1 MKLIYVKNTT
11 LKFLGINL
19 FSLKSNY
26 FEHSIENEEENTDF
40 EWHENLIRKGIGK
53 GRGL

>member
-11 LKFLGINL
+11 LNFLGLNI

-26 FEHSIENEEENTDF
+26 FEHSIENEEENIDF
-40 EWHENLIRKGIGK
+40 EWHENLIRKRIK
-53 GRGL
+53 K